1 MTKKHGALLLILF
14 ALIFV
19 EVIFELKMPGFTSRV
34 VEEGINTKGVEHILP
49 EAMTEKNS
57 DELTIFMTGEEK
69 KVIERI
75 YEERDGVFWLKETDE
90 QTLTEYDETFM
101 TPFLVFYEL
110 FESNDEAFVK
120 ALGKAEGFIDDELY
134 EDAVSGKIGREE
146 FAQRLDLNRR
156 ELAKL
161 RDRIRSEAS
170 DTDTAVLMGAAKRIT
185 LMLDENAGVDTSK
198 MQNMYLKK
206 QCLLMVGFMA
216 ISFLC
221 ALVSNY
227 LVTRIGTEYAAS
239 VQKKIYR
246 KVFRFRESQ
255 MKKHKVVSLVNR
267 TVGDVD
273 AIGRVGVMLLRN
285 VTYALVTGVSG
296 LVFLA
301 FTGASMTWIVIL
313 ALLVM
318 LGYSMIF
325 VPFVLSGMGRSRK
338 ALDEIVKGLFF
349 IRSYGREGFMEERFD
364 KVNRGFTKK
373 SDLANR
379 LMMCVPPAVM
389 LITNLTVT
397 FVIWVGAVR
406 GSEGQ
411 IQAGT
416 VIEVVSYSQEV
427 LLSFLLAAAISVY
440 IPEAVNALKR
450 VREVLDE
457 EVLDEPEKNAVCL
470 PGSREELKGKVIVI
484 TGERGSG
491 KSVLA
496 RRIAFENNA
505 AYVPQD
511 PMFITNTI
519 AYNLRAGRDEVTE
532 DEMIAA
538 AKLAKAYDFI
548 SERENGFDSKM
559 MRAGLDF
566 SGGQKQRLAVARA
579 LIGNPEM
586 IVFDDSF
593 SALDMQTKVEVLDNI
608 IGSFKD
614 TTIIIATADEYVIDR
629 ADSIIRLSE
638 VGQNEKTA
646 SAF

>member
-1 MTKKHGALLLILF
+1 MDSNIRRLPIG
-14 ALIFV
+14 V
-19 EVIFELKMPGFTSRV
+19 QDFEKLRRENCIYVDKT
-34 VEEGINTKGVEHILP
+34 
-49 EAMTEKNS
+49 AY
-57 DELTIFMTGEEK
+57 
-69 KVIERI
+69 I
-75 YEERDGVFWLKETDE
+75 YELLKSPAPYFLSRPRRFGKSLFLS
-90 QTLTEYDETFM
+90 TLKAFFEGKR
-101 TPFLVFYEL
+101 EL
-110 FESNDEAFVK
+110 FEGLAITELTKDDPEAFAGYPVFYFDFNGANYDK
-120 ALGKAEGFIDDELY
+120 IHGTAEQIRQKTAQMISEYSDPSDQ
-134 EDAVSGKIGREE
+134 ASG
-146 FAQRLDLNRR
+146 
-156 ELAKL
+156 
-161 RDRIRSEAS
+161 
-170 DTDTAVLMGAAKRIT
+170 
-185 LMLDENAGVDTSK
+185 ENET
-198 MQNMYLKK
+198 MQT
-206 QCLLMVGFMA
+206 
-216 ISFLC
+216 I
-221 ALVSNY
+221 
-227 LVTRIGTEYAAS
+227 
-239 VQKKIYR
+239 
-246 KVFRFRESQ
+246 
-255 MKKHKVVSLVNR
+255 
-267 TVGDVD
+267 
-273 AIGRVGVMLLRN
+273 
-285 VTYALVTGVSG
+285 
-296 LVFLA
+296 
-301 FTGASMTWIVIL
+301 
-313 ALLVM
+313 
-318 LGYSMIF
+318 
-325 VPFVLSGMGRSRK
+325 
-338 ALDEIVKGLFF
+338 
-349 IRSYGREGFMEERFD
+349 
-364 KVNRGFTKK
+364 
-373 SDLANR
+373 
-379 LMMCVPPAVM
+379 
-389 LITNLTVT
+389 
-397 FVIWVGAVR
+397 
-406 GSEGQ
+406 
-411 IQAGT
+411 
-416 VIEVVSYSQEV
+416 
-427 LLSFLLAAAISVY
+427 
-440 IPEAVNALKR
+440 
-450 VREVLDE
+450 E